1 MSILETIQS
10 TVKDVVGRC
19 YPMVAPEK
27 PTVPYAIY
35 FQVTNVPEVVMK
47 NEVPIENSRIQV
59 DVYCKTYAEAQTKAD
74 AIRTAM
80 MGIGAVPVSAGDL
93 YESEVKL
100 YRVTQDFSI
109 WF

>member
-10 TVKDVVGRC
+10 AISGVVGRC

-27 PTVPYAIY
+27 PTAPYAIY
-35 FQVTNVPEVVMK
+35 FEVNNAPEMSIANVLS
-47 NEVPIENSRIQV
+47 IENSRIQV

-80 MGIGAVPVSAGDL
+80 IGIGAIPLSAGDL

-100 YRVTQDFSI
+100 YRVTQDYSV
-109 WF
+109 WS